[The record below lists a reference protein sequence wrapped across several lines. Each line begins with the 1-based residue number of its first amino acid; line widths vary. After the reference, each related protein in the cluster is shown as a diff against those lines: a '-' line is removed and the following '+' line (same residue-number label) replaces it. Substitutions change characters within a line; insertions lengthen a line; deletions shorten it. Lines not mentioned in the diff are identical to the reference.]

1 MKVTGRRLG
10 RAAAAAAGALALT
23 VTMAACGGDDGD
35 DSAASV
41 DGIDIVKSGTLTIC
55 TNLPYKPF
63 QYPDDSG
70 EIVGFDTDLL
80 GLLADDMGL
89 ETEIVDVDWNQVT
102 SGAAFKAGKCDV
114 GMGGMT
120 ITPEREAA
128 IAISDPYFEATQALL
143 VKADSGIG
151 GLEDLKGKKL
161 GVQTDT
167 TGEVYANE
175 NAAKYGYTP
184 VAFDDLSLEATALK
198 AGRVDAAI
206 NDNGV
211 LYDFVKDNPDTAVAT
226 EFDTGEEYG
235 FAAEKDAN
243 GEKLIER
250 LNGVLKTAQ
259 EDGTYDEITKKYF
272 GESAV
277 QG

>member
-1 MKVTGRRLG
+1 MKVTGRSLG

-23 VTMAACGGDDGD
+23 VTMAACGGDDDGG
-35 DSAASV
+35 DSAATV
-41 DGIDIVKSGTLTIC
+41 DGIELVKADTLTIC

-143 VKADSGIG
+143 VKADSGIA

-184 VAFDDLSLEATALK
+184 VAFDDLSLEATALL
-198 AGRVDAAI
+198 ANRVDAVI

-211 LYDFVKDNPDTAVAT
+211 LYDFVKDNPDTKVAT

-235 FAAEKDAN
+235 FAAVKEAN

-250 LNGVLKTAQ
+250 LNGVLTTSK
-259 EDGTYDEITKKYF
+259 EDGSYDEIFAKYF
-272 GESAV
+272 GE
-277 QG
+277 

>member
-23 VTMAACGGDDGD
+23 VSMAACGGDDEP
-35 DSAASV
+35 AATV
-41 DGIDIVKSGTLTIC
+41 DGVELVSDDTLTIC
-55 TNLPYKPF
+55 TNMPYKPF
-63 QYPDDSG
+63 QYEEGD

-80 GLLADDMGL
+80 TLVADDMGL

-120 ITPEREAA
+120 ITDERAKA

-143 VKADSGIG
+143 VKADSGIS
-151 GLEDLKGKKL
+151 GLEDLDGKKL
-161 GVQTDT
+161 GVQVDT
-167 TGEVYANE
+167 TGQIYAEE
-175 NAAKYGYTP
+175 NADKYGYTMP
-184 VAFDDLSLEATALK
+184 AFDDLSLEITGLQ
-198 AGRVDAAI
+198 AGRVDAII

-211 LYDFVKDNPDTAVAT
+211 LYDFVKDNPEYAVAT

-235 FAAEKDAN
+235 FAAEKADN
-243 GEKLIER
+243 GEKMIDKVNE
-250 LNGVLKTAQ
+250 VLAAAQ
-259 EDGTYDEITKKYF
+259 EDGTYDEIYAKYF
-272 GESAV
+272 GEAPQS
-277 QG
+277 